1 MTAQATTSTAQN
13 IAPSRPLARLLELG
27 RPLVMGILNVTPDSF
42 SDGGKFIDPQH
53 AIAQAHRM
61 VAEGADILDIGAES
75 TRPYGG
81 MAPVTAEEE
90 WRRLASV
97 LPVVVALG
105 VPVSIDTMKAE
116 VAAKAL
122 TAGAAIANDVWGLQ
136 RDPAMAHV
144 VAEHAVP
151 IVIMHNRDA
160 ADAAIDIMADIA
172 AFFGRSL
179 EIAERAGIAR
189 NNIVLDPGIGFGKT
203 PEQSVT
209 AIARLGE
216 LKSFGLPLLIGASR
230 KRFIDKISAA
240 APDQRLGGSIASH
253 LSAVASGAAIVRT
266 HDVAE
271 TVQALKVAATLGA
284 AR

>member
-53 AIAQAHRM
+53 AIAQARRM

-122 TAGAAIANDVWGLQ
+122 TAGAAIAQ
-136 RDPAMAHV
+136 R
-144 VAEHAVP
+144 
-151 IVIMHNRDA
+151 
-160 ADAAIDIMADIA
+160 
-172 AFFGRSL
+172 
-179 EIAERAGIAR
+179 
-189 NNIVLDPGIGFGKT
+189 
-203 PEQSVT
+203 
-209 AIARLGE
+209 RLG
-216 LKSFGLPLLIGASR
+216 
-230 KRFIDKISAA
+230 
-240 APDQRLGGSIASH
+240 
-253 LSAVASGAAIVRT
+253 T
-266 HDVAE
+266 
-271 TVQALKVAATLGA
+271 A
-284 AR
+284 ARPRHGARGGGARRPDRNHAQSRCGRCRDRYHGRHRGILRPLARDR